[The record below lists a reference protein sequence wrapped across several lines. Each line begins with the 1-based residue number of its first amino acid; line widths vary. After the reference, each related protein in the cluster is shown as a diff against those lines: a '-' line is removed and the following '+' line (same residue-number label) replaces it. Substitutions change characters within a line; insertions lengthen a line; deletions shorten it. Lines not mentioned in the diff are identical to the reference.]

1 MVRRRCPTALVRR
14 SLFREWPHEAVTHAC
29 ETDLLILGGPRRG
42 TRTGLGPGRGTR
54 TGLGPT
60 AQAAVVHAPGSV
72 LLVPR
77 SG

>member
-1 MVRRRCPTALVRR
+1 MVRRRCPTALVHR

-42 TRTGLGPGRGTR
+42 TRTGLGP
-54 TGLGPT
+54 T